1 MNPSINSLDKPIPI
15 QGFPRVADKIAQ
27 DPDNTSTIFRRFD
40 RLSARNLLFLE
51 AQLAELEAR
60 QNKSDEQDLIAAS
73 LTTIECH
80 SDWRK
85 FEAYATERNGDGSF
99 TKPEQ
104 AAKME
109 LALEIKEKLNEY
121 RKSKYMA
128 PLLFRQPGARAA
140 QSADR
145 LPHATRPTRFVGSRI
160 ALSGSPLQKYPQ
172 RKHHRQNHQLGVKQN
187 RTSQRDRDSIAVQG
201 SARSPP
207 FPSRQTAQSQFA
219 DVIRADSQYKETRPR
234 AN

>member
-1 MNPSINSLDKPIPI
+1 LAAVRLSTVLYQIENVAEWLRAFPLFTPPHNPAYDFAADMNPSIHSLDKPIPI
-15 QGFPRVADKIAQ
+15 QGFPRVADKIAH
-27 DPDNTSTIFRRFD
+27 DPDNTSTIVRRFD

-60 QNKSDEQDLIAAS
+60 QNRSDEQDLIAAS

-121 RKSKYMA
+121 RKSKYMGFDLK
-128 PLLFRQPGARAA
+128 PLP
-140 QSADR
+140 
-145 LPHATRPTRFVGSRI
+145 RI
-160 ALSGSPLQKYPQ
+160 GHDITMK
-172 RKHHRQNHQLGVKQN
+172 N
-187 RTSQRDRDSIAVQG
+187 
-201 SARSPP
+201 
-207 FPSRQTAQSQFA
+207 
-219 DVIRADSQYKETRPR
+219 
-234 AN
+234 